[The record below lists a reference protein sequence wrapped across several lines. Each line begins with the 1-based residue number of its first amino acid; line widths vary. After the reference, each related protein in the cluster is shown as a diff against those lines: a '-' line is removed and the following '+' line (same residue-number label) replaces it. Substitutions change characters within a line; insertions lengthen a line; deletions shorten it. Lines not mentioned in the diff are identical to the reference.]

1 MSKKL
6 DISENDLGVLSLFS
20 DGYDREY
27 YIREI
32 STCLPISHGTAQ
44 TILERLEKK
53 LVLSSSLRGKTR
65 LFRIKPGEI
74 AVQYFI
80 LAEQYKKIAFM
91 EEKPYV
97 SEILNKIDPFIE
109 GIALLFG
116 SYAKGTDSGD
126 SDLDLLVAGR
136 YDEKKIS
143 QIGKM
148 YDIEINLQAFPE
160 RVFERINPGDTL
172 IIEVKEHHVSW
183 KNTESFVRAVIA

>member
-6 DISENDLGVLSLFS
+6 DIGENDLMVLSLFS
-20 DGYDREY
+20 EGYDREY

-53 LVLSSSLRGKTR
+53 LVLLSSLRGKTR

-80 LAEQYKKIAFM
+80 LAEQYKKISFM

-97 SEILNKIDPFIE
+97 TEVLNKIDPFIE
-109 GIALLFG
+109 GTTLLFG
-116 SYAKGTDSGD
+116 SYAKGTETGD

-136 YDEKKIS
+136 CDEKEIS
-143 QIGKM
+143 KIGKM

-160 RVFERINPGDTL
+160 QVFERIDPRDTL
-172 IIEVKEHHVSW
+172 LIEIKNHHIVW
-183 KNTESFVRAVIA
+183 KNTELFVRAVIA